1 VPEIFFR
8 VGTGDRSIT
17 PGVDPDR
24 AQVWKAPDYSVSEF
38 HANYVLPID
47 IGGARL
53 SAFAHVFNLFDQV
66 YVQDATDNSSFNAYT
81 ADGKNH
87 KADDAEVYLGLPRT
101 FNIGVQIEY

>member
-8 VGTGDRSIT
+8 VGTGDREIT